1 MCRKNQRRIFNTGCK
16 KLVSCVIR
24 ITKRVFT
31 SHTQDFIVFSNS
43 ATWNN
48 CQYFI
53 LRWKPNKDNNGYLH
67 QTISSILWFSFYQS
81 CCAPFHS
88 FALISY
94 AITITTQRT
103 HIFPWLLFYLWI
115 HKYIRNI
122 FSNSIFQIK
131 YSMLHNGKAIWL
143 II

>member
-1 MCRKNQRRIFNTGCK
+1 MAICRKNQRRIFNTGYK

-67 QTISSILWFSFYQS
+67 QTKSSILWFSFYQS

-103 HIFPWLLFYLWI
+103 HIFPWLLLNIYASI
-115 HKYIRNI
+115 NTYQIYTRNML
-122 FSNSIFQIK
+122 SNKIK
-131 YSMLHNGKAIWL
+131 YVAQ
-143 II
+143 